1 MPSRAPLRMS
11 RYWLAIDRARFDSQ
25 SSAPSPNPESSV
37 VARGVVALGGWIV
50 CLGGQDC
57 RCEPS
62 NPPVQEVH
70 LEGDE
75 KYDVSNGRCGRGRQ
89 RPVVS
94 GGEHAAGAH
103 RAASETRGR
112 PFWWARQRRSAHD
125 PGRVLCDLAV
135 MGADG
140 GSSVSDLAVMAG
152 QGALFWDIA
161 SVATA
166 RRVLLSVG
174 EAEIEGLRQARAL
187 ARERAWKAR
196 AAPDRVVLD
205 FDATPISIH
214 SEKELAAGHYKGGF
228 GFNPLIASCGREVLA
243 GILRP
248 GNAGANNAQD
258 HLQVLELALEQLPE
272 SAPEGEILTR
282 SDSAGASHD
291 FAGACRETR
300 IHFSLGYAI
309 NSSVREQ
316 ILALDEAAWT
326 AAVNQ
331 DRQPREGAWVTEL
344 TGLLDLSS
352 WPSGTRL
359 ICRRE
364 RPHPGAQLSF
374 TDCGGHRFQ
383 CFITDQDDP
392 EGGAIASCER
402 TIPGNWYTGRRAL
415 SGGRPTRLRWPTRRR
430 DRCARL
436 PWRRRLDR
444 LALRADPDS
453 CHRLVCMVGGMGV
466 RQPRRL
472 WLLRGVSVPRRAGL
486 GSWDNLV
493 REASRALALDTLG
506 EAICA
511 PARQAQSGEPR
522 CPHDRPDRS
531 APPPIAGPNRGGGL
545 VPVVSADAERDEVD
559 RTSPPC
565 GSSCFFS
572 SANRS
577 EASGRNLAAFRFST
591 FAERSQRCVRCVA
604 LSRPSTSSAA
614 CRPLRRQRA

>member
-1 MPSRAPLRMS
+1 MKVTRSTTFRTVDVVADGSGLSSRAGTAL
-11 RYWLAIDRARFDSQ
+11 LALTAQR
-25 SSAPSPNPESSV
+25 
-37 VARGVVALGGWIV
+37 LGLPDG
-50 CLGGQDC
+50 L
-57 RCEPS
+57 
-62 NPPVQEVH
+62 
-70 LEGDE
+70 
-75 KYDVSNGRCGRGRQ
+75 
-89 RPVVS
+89 
-94 GGEHAAGAH
+94 AGAL
-103 RAASETRGR
+103 AGT
-112 PFWWARQRRSAHD
+112 RQRRSAHD

-135 MGADG
+135 MAADG
-140 GSSVSDLAVMAG
+140 GSCVSDLAVMAG
-152 QGALFWDIA
+152 QGALFGNIA

-174 EAEIEGLRQARAL
+174 EAEIEGVRQARAL
-187 ARERAWKAR
+187 ARERAWKAG

-272 SAPEGEILTR
+272 NALDGEILAR

-309 NSSVREQ
+309 NCSVREQ

-392 EGGAIASCER
+392 DIAALEALHRSHAEVEDRVKTLKATGA
-402 TIPGNWYTGRRAL
+402 GNLPFHAFTANAAWFELAL
-415 SGGRPTRLRWPTRRR
+415 TAHDIMVWTQLLTLDSEHAVSEPKRLRYRILHVAAQITRHARRTTLHLPADWPWASAILR
-430 DRCARL
+430 AFK
-436 PWRRRLDR
+436 RLD
-444 LALRADPDS
+444 AL
-453 CHRLVCMVGGMGV
+453 
-466 RQPRRL
+466 
-472 WLLRGVSVPRRAGL
+472 
-486 GSWDNLV
+486 
-493 REASRALALDTLG
+493 
-506 EAICA
+506 
-511 PARQAQSGEPR
+511 PAY
-522 CPHDRPDRS
+522 D
-531 APPPIAGPNRGGGL
+531 
-545 VPVVSADAERDEVD
+545 
-559 RTSPPC
+559 
-565 GSSCFFS
+565 
-572 SANRS
+572 
-577 EASGRNLAAFRFST
+577 
-591 FAERSQRCVRCVA
+591 
-604 LSRPSTSSAA
+604 
-614 CRPLRRQRA
+614 